1 MNQKFLT
8 TNQRRHTHVRGNVLL
23 GEWGQDFI
31 DRRLANVHQHAG
43 ARESPCCLNLV
54 PPRLRDGTAQRL
66 PTIVPLQHLPIRH
79 RRHPFVVEFEPACMP
94 IWFDESEIMSTVEI
108 AGVYE
113 DTMKLVL
120 PGFGPVSSVIEEAI
134 KIDLKGEFEA
144 IVDLRGE
151 SEPNQ

>member
-1 MNQKFLT
+1 
-8 TNQRRHTHVRGNVLL
+8 
-23 GEWGQDFI
+23 
-31 DRRLANVHQHAG
+31 
-43 ARESPCCLNLV
+43 
-54 PPRLRDGTAQRL
+54 
-66 PTIVPLQHLPIRH
+66 
-79 RRHPFVVEFEPACMP
+79 MP